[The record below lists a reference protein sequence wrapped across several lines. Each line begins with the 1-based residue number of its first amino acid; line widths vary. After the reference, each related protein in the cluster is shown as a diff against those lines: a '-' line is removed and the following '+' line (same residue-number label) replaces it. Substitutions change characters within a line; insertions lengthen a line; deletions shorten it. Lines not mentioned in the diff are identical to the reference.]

1 MVGTIVTFQY
11 GDDFDRAKLEGVA
24 RDSAHMFE
32 GLPGLRSKMFTLDE
46 QSRRAVNVYVWETQ
60 EQATGFLP
68 PSSSRRPR
76 RSTGSRR
83 RASSRSRSSAWST
96 THGCGRPSRKRGLQ
110 GATSICAFCRRPE

>member
-60 EQATGFLP
+60 EQATGFFTPELVETATAFYGIP
-68 PSSSRRPR
+68 PTSVESFEVVGVVDNSRLRE
-76 RSTGSRR
+76 
-83 RASSRSRSSAWST
+83 AVA
-96 THGCGRPSRKRGLQ
+96 
-110 GATSICAFCRRPE
+110 